1 MCIPL
6 YTMFEHVAVCLK
18 IEIKIVIIWKG
29 IIVAAFEFS
38 DNILFQNN
46 RYIWTIMLF
55 DIIVFNATLSLNVL
69 VEDAHTVS
77 STPYF

>member
-6 YTMFEHVAVCLK
+6 YTMFEHVAVCLQ
-18 IEIKIVIIWKG
+18 IELNIVIIWKG

-38 DNILFQNN
+38 EDILFQNN
-46 RYIWTIMLF
+46 RYIWTIRLF